1 MAAAGNGLDGDSEST
16 VAPPRTPERDD
27 ETAPLWEPTWYYL
40 DGMWYSDTGE
50 VVPDKKK
57 GKKRAYGC
65 NNAKERLKEEL
76 ERQK

>member
-1 MAAAGNGLDGDSEST
+1 MRKTQTNQIVDIGGVVGTELLHAHA
-16 VAPPRTPERDD
+16 DD
-27 ETAPLWEPTWYYL
+27 ERAPLWEPTWYYL

-57 GKKRAYGC
+57 GKQRTYGC

-76 ERQK
+76 